1 MSRAAALAAV
11 LALVWVSG
19 CGAARVQRPAR
30 PDLKK
35 FSVTVVALEFDE
47 AGKVARQV
55 LALETPHAEAWMAN
69 HRAMWAYI
77 YLLESC
83 PAWEGEAPPQ
93 QPLGEPL
100 RR

>member
-1 MSRAAALAAV
+1 MTRLAALAAV
-11 LALVWVSG
+11 LALVWVNG

-35 FSVTVVALEFDE
+35 ITVKVLAVEFDE
-47 AGKVARQV
+47 KGEIARQV
-55 LALETPHAEAWMAN
+55 LALETPHAEAWFAN

-77 YLLESC
+77 HRLESC

-93 QPLGEPL
+93 RPLGEEPQ
-100 RR
+100 